1 MIFFN
6 QIVSERLETPNFSIT
21 LNVNLEVNNKNFN
34 DLLILVKPLRIYNVS
49 HPLDFY

>member
-34 DLLILVKPLRIYNVS
+34 DLLILVKPIKI
-49 HPLDFY
+49 